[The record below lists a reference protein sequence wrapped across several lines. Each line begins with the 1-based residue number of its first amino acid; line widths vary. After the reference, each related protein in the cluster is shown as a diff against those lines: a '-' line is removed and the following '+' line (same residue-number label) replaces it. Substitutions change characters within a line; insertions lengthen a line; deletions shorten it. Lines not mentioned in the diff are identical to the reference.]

1 MEKLGKKGLALLLC
15 AGLGASML
23 TGCGK
28 KAEAAAMF
36 TYNGEAVDNNV
47 ATFLF
52 RLQEASFDTSYGNMF
67 APTGKPSRMSSRRRW
82 RSFWW
87 RRITRRITR
96 SR

>member
-52 RLQEASFDTSYGNMF
+52 RLQEASFD
-67 APTGKPSRMSSRRRW
+67 PTGKPSRMSSRRRW

>member
-67 APTGKPSRMSSRRRW
+67 AQYYGSANVWDMDPDSFCRTPTRMP
-82 RSFWW
+82 
-87 RRITRRITR
+87 
-96 SR
+96 